1 MERLDKFLVSQNIG
15 SRKEAARLV
24 RGGAVTVNGQ
34 TAKDPAQK
42 LDPALDRVA
51 VDGREVAYRKHLY
64 IMMNKP
70 AGVLSATE
78 DKHAPTV
85 LDLLPPDLQRRGL
98 FPAGRLDK
106 DTTGLLL
113 ITDDGDFAH
122 RMLAPKSHVYKRYQA
137 VTERPVTQ
145 EDVEAFAAGIRRGE
159 LQFAPA
165 RLWSGEEEGRPVAL
179 VEIREGKFHQVKRMF
194 EATGNRVLELRRLAV
209 GGLVLD
215 PELGPGE
222 CRLLSE
228 EEAASVFER
237 VLILDEG
244 HITENSPT
252 DELLGQFRTV
262 SGRADQV
269 EQACQGLT
277 VLTTQEMGRRRSCTV
292 RGGEAQLERLAQYDV
307 EVAPVSLQG
316 VFVALCGH
324 GEEV

>member
-34 TAKDPAQK
+34 TVKDPAQK
-42 LDPALDRVA
+42 LDPAVDLVT

-85 LDLLPPDLQRRGL
+85 LDLLPQNLQRRGL

-122 RMLAPKSHVYKRYQA
+122 WMLAPKSHVYKRYQA

-145 EDVEAFAAGIRRGE
+145 EDVGAFAAGIRCGE

-165 RLWSGEEEGRPVAL
+165 RLWSGEEGGRPVAL

-215 PELGPGE
+215 PSLGPGE

-228 EEAASVFER
+228 EEAASVF
-237 VLILDEG
+237 
-244 HITENSPT
+244 S
-252 DELLGQFRTV
+252 
-262 SGRADQV
+262 
-269 EQACQGLT
+269 
-277 VLTTQEMGRRRSCTV
+277 
-292 RGGEAQLERLAQYDV
+292 
-307 EVAPVSLQG
+307 
-316 VFVALCGH
+316 
-324 GEEV
+324 

>member
-34 TAKDPAQK
+34 TVKDPAQK
-42 LDPALDRVA
+42 LDPAVDLVT

-85 LDLLPPDLQRRGL
+85 LDLLPQNLQRRGL

-145 EDVEAFAAGIRRGE
+145 EDVEAFAAGIHWGE
-159 LQFAPA
+159 VQFAPA
-165 RLWSGEEEGRPVAL
+165 RLWSGEEGGRPVAL

-228 EEAASVFER
+228 EEAVSVF
-237 VLILDEG
+237 
-244 HITENSPT
+244 S
-252 DELLGQFRTV
+252 
-262 SGRADQV
+262 
-269 EQACQGLT
+269 
-277 VLTTQEMGRRRSCTV
+277 
-292 RGGEAQLERLAQYDV
+292 
-307 EVAPVSLQG
+307 
-316 VFVALCGH
+316 
-324 GEEV
+324 

>member
-34 TAKDPAQK
+34 TVKDPAQK
-42 LDPALDRVA
+42 LDPAVDLVT

-165 RLWSGEEEGRPVAL
+165 RLRSGEEGGRPVAL

-215 PELGPGE
+215 PSLGPGE

-228 EEAASVFER
+228 EEAASVF
-237 VLILDEG
+237 
-244 HITENSPT
+244 S
-252 DELLGQFRTV
+252 
-262 SGRADQV
+262 
-269 EQACQGLT
+269 
-277 VLTTQEMGRRRSCTV
+277 
-292 RGGEAQLERLAQYDV
+292 
-307 EVAPVSLQG
+307 
-316 VFVALCGH
+316 
-324 GEEV
+324 